1 VCKDY
6 FDKIKPGLASDTSY
20 DPQEQ
25 YTINHLCETRSADLS
40 RFAEQ
45 LDEGAAVV
53 GAPPVDARSV
63 KTLRAE
69 FVKAV
74 INSNEFDAPGYDRIS
89 ISGAVIDGDL
99 NLAKITINNALALLD
114 VQFLGNVDFSYS
126 STAHILDI
134 SGTFPEAKTLCLKG
148 FQTTAS
154 IFINKLHYQPDNQS
168 VQNSTS
174 FCTDTSGSPSI
185 GLQGARIGGQLSI
198 RNAIAKSIDAEGAQ
212 ITGQVL
218 IQNST
223 ILDAIDFSA
232 ATAGGFFFLEVN
244 SPNELKEDSQ
254 CERSTVFLE
263 GTNVQ
268 GSAEFVR
275 SDLCGISMTGAHV
288 SKNVNLLG
296 SRLAFFDFSGSNAEG
311 DLQIG
316 PSRGPPQRLS
326 EWLPAFG
333 TPKANLVL
341 SHSSVV
347 VVRVALNNWPNM
359 CEIGVR
365 PEDWK
370 GKCPSPSGLKIDFC
384 TSQQRVPPSPLPDSD
399 DHFISIRTIAEWT
412 GFTDLIS
419 WLNHLNSEEEKD
431 VLTIVT
437 DFRFKGFGK
446 PYYCAWD
453 GDALPT
459 DHYRRSDYIFNDLT
473 IDENKVELWLAST
486 QYSPAEYQ
494 LISDFLVTNGQ
505 SLDAKKISYAGKIIE
520 TRQEFKHSWAAFFTM
535 LLSRWINGYGY
546 YSYLTILWPIF
557 FCATG
562 ALVFSR
568 VNPDAI
574 RINEGIIDGVAR
586 LGWRKYVLGPYR
598 FRVIQDTKGSRDTD
612 EHPQDYGVINPFG
625 YSFDALLPIIKLRE
639 MHYQIELS
647 GWRHY
652 YFYFQKTIGWVL
664 GIFIL
669 AVVSGLAK

>member
-365 PEDWK
+365 PEDRK
-370 GKCPSPSGLKIDFC
+370 GKCSSPSGLTIDFC
-384 TSQQRVPPSPLPDSD
+384 TSQRRPLPSALPDSHD
-399 DHFISIRTIAEWT
+399 RFMSISKFWEWAGLAELISKQKKSKTTTIAA
-412 GFTDLIS
+412 
-419 WLNHLNSEEEKD
+419 
-431 VLTIVT
+431 

-446 PYYCAWD
+446 PYYCAW
-453 GDALPT
+453 GRNALAT
-459 DHYRRSDYIFNDLT
+459 DRYIQSDYIFDDAA

-494 LISDFLVTNGQ
+494 LVSDLLVTNGQ
-505 SLDAKKISYAGKIIE
+505 NIDAKKIGYTSKIIE
-520 TRQEFKHSWAAFFTM
+520 TRMDFRSHAWGAFIP
-535 LLSRWINGYGY
+535 LIISRWINGYGY

-557 FCATG
+557 FCAIG
-562 ALVFSR
+562 AFVFSR
-568 VNPDAI
+568 VNPDKI
-574 RINEGIIDGVAR
+574 LVPEGIIELEAR
-586 LGWRKYVLGPYR
+586 SGWRKSLWGPYR
-598 FRVIQDTKGSRDTD
+598 CRVKKYTKGLRDGD
-612 EHPQDYGVINPFG
+612 VYQQDYGVINPFG
-625 YSFDALLPIIKLRE
+625 YSFDALLPVIRLRE
-639 MHYQIELS
+639 IYYQIELV
-647 GWRHY
+647 GWQHY
-652 YFYFQKTIGWVL
+652 YFYYQKTLGWIL
-664 GIFIL
+664 GILIV
-669 AVVSGLAK
+669 AVFSGLAK